1 MAFSGSFMCTSFKKE
16 LLTGTHDFGTSGNTF
31 RLALY
36 SSGATLNASTTA
48 YSTSNEVSAS
58 GTYSAGGAAL
68 TKGGT
73 LSGAVSAI
81 GTTAFT
87 DFSDVSFTTATIEA
101 RGALIYNDSVSG
113 DPSVVVLDFGSNKSS
128 TAGTFSI
135 LFPTPT
141 ATGAI
146 IRIA

>member
-1 MAFSGSFMCTSFKKE
+1 MSFSGSFMCTSFKKE
-16 LLTGTHDFGTSGNTF
+16 LLTGTHNFGTSGNTF

-36 SSGATLNASTTA
+36 SSGATLNATTTA
-48 YSTSNEVSAS
+48 YSTSFEVSAS

-68 TKGGT
+68 TNGGT
-73 LSGAVSAI
+73 VGQPSAV

-101 RGALIYNDSVSG
+101 RGALIYNDTATG
-113 DPSVVVLDFGSNKSS
+113 NPSVAVLDFGSNKSA

>member
-1 MAFSGSFMCTSFKKE
+1 MSFSGSFMCTSFKKE
-16 LLTGTHDFGTSGNTF
+16 LLTGTHNFGTAGNTF
-31 RLALY
+31 RIALY
-36 SSGATLNASTTA
+36 SSGATLNATTTA
-48 YSTSNEVSAS
+48 YATAFEVSAS

-68 TKGGT
+68 SNGGT
-73 LSGAVSAI
+73 VGDPSAV

-101 RGALIYNDSVSG
+101 RGALIYNDTATG
-113 DPSVVVLDFGSNKSS
+113 NPSVAVLDFGANKSS

>member
-58 GTYSAGGAAL
+58 GTYSAGEQL
-68 TKGGT
+68 
-73 LSGAVSAI
+73 
-81 GTTAFT
+81 
-87 DFSDVSFTTATIEA
+87 
-101 RGALIYNDSVSG
+101 
-113 DPSVVVLDFGSNKSS
+113 
-128 TAGTFSI
+128 
-135 LFPTPT
+135 
-141 ATGAI
+141 
-146 IRIA
+146 

>member
-1 MAFSGSFMCTSFKKE
+1 MSFSGSFMCTSFKKE
-16 LLTGTHDFGTSGNTF
+16 LLTGTHNFGPSGNTF

-36 SSGATLNASTTA
+36 SSGATLNATTTA
-48 YSTSNEVSAS
+48 YSTSFEVSAS
-58 GTYSAGGAAL
+58 GTYTAGGAAL
-68 TKGGT
+68 TNGGT
-73 LSGAVSAI
+73 VGQPSAV

-87 DFSDVSFTTATIEA
+87 DFSVVSFTTATVEA
-101 RGALIYNDSVSG
+101 RGALIYNDTATG
-113 DPSVVVLDFGSNKSS
+113 NPSVAVLDFGANKSS

>member
-1 MAFSGSFMCTSFKKE
+1 MSFSGSFMCTSFKKE
-16 LLTGTHDFGTSGNTF
+16 LLTGTHNFGTSGNTF

-36 SSGATLNASTTA
+36 SSGATLNATTTA
-48 YSTSNEVSAS
+48 YSTSFEVSAS

-68 TKGGT
+68 TNGGT
-73 LSGAVSAI
+73 VGQPSAV

-87 DFSDVSFTTATIEA
+87 DFSDVSFTTATVEA
-101 RGALIYNDSVSG
+101 RGALIYNDTATG
-113 DPSVVVLDFGSNKSS
+113 NPSVAVLDFGANKSS
-128 TAGTFSI
+128 TDGTFSI

>member
-1 MAFSGSFMCTSFKKE
+1 M
-16 LLTGTHDFGTSGNTF
+16 GNP
-31 RLALY
+31 
-36 SSGATLNASTTA
+36 
-48 YSTSNEVSAS
+48 SA
-58 GTYSAGGAAL
+58 
-68 TKGGT
+68 
-73 LSGAVSAI
+73 V

-101 RGALIYNDSVSG
+101 RGALIYNDTATG
-113 DPSVVVLDFGSNKSS
+113 DPSVAVLDFGASKSS